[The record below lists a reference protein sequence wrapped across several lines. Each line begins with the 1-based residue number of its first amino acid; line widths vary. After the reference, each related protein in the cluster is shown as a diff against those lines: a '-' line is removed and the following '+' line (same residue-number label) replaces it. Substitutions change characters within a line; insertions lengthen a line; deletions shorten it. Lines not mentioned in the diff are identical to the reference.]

1 MTYIELGAI
10 GELIAAIATVV
21 TLIYLSRQIHMNN
34 KLAISN
40 LENKLNSRVYERRFT
55 VARDT
60 QFADFLAK
68 DWESE
73 DLTKAEQTQ
82 ITQYITM
89 LIIDAREVFLQ
100 DKLGFVSDGLI
111 QARINVLKLGI
122 MKSTTAKSV
131 WATYKNLVEPEFAVF
146 LNARYIL
153 MVLITILSKLIHCI
167 RAISNNILSCIMR
180 VRKMHYASGCIL

>member
-10 GELIAAIATVV
+10 GELIATIATVV

-82 ITQYITM
+82 IT
-89 LIIDAREVFLQ
+89 
-100 DKLGFVSDGLI
+100 
-111 QARINVLKLGI
+111 
-122 MKSTTAKSV
+122 
-131 WATYKNLVEPEFAVF
+131 
-146 LNARYIL
+146 
-153 MVLITILSKLIHCI
+153 
-167 RAISNNILSCIMR
+167 
-180 VRKMHYASGCIL
+180 

>member
-40 LENKLNSRVYERRFT
+40 LENKLNSRVYERRFM

-60 QFADFLAK
+60 QFAEFLAK
-68 DWESE
+68 NWESE
-73 DLTKAEQTQ
+73 TLTKAEQTQ

-111 QARINVLKLGI
+111 KARINVLKLGI

-131 WATYKNLVEPEFAVF
+131 WATYKNLVEPEFAIF
-146 LNARYIL
+146 FEGEIYPNGFDN
-153 MVLITILSKLIHCI
+153 
-167 RAISNNILSCIMR
+167 RANEANPLYKKINKR
-180 VRKMHYASGCIL
+180 